1 MARFI
6 TLCSS
11 SGGNAAYI
19 GVGSYGILIDAGVSA
34 KKLKNAMLAAG
45 IDPAGVKAIFVTHE
59 HSDHVSGLRVL
70 ATQLKAPVYATRGT
84 LAGLNNLGILD
95 GKFHSEPITAEGV
108 PVGDML
114 VTHFRTSHD
123 SKESCGYRV
132 ELPGGQAVGIATDTG
147 TMTQEILRGLCG
159 CDLVLLESNY
169 DYDMLLSGFYPPYL
183 KARILSNV
191 GHLSNDDC
199 AATACELLELNVRHL
214 VLGHLS
220 RENNTPDRAFACT
233 HSALKRIGARENV
246 DYTLRTA
253 PVESMNEF
261 MIF

>member
-1 MARFI
+1 M

-19 GVGSYGILIDAGVSA
+19 GVGSYGILVDAGVSA
-34 KKLKNAMLAAG
+34 KKLKNAMLSAG
-45 IDPAGVKAIFVTHE
+45 IDPAGIKAIFVTHE

-70 ATQLKAPVYATRGT
+70 ANQLQTPVYATRGT

-95 GKFHSEPITAEGV
+95 GRFHSEPITQKGV
-108 PVGDML
+108 TVGDMYI
-114 VTHFRTSHD
+114 TYFHTSHD
-123 SKESCGYRV
+123 AKESCGYRV

-147 TMTQEILRGLCG
+147 VMTKEILRGLCG

-183 KARILSNV
+183 KGRILSNT

-199 AATACELLELNVRHL
+199 AETACQLLDLNVRHL

-220 RENNTPDRAFACT
+220 RENNTPQTAYACT
-233 HSALKRIGARENV
+233 HAALKHYGARENV
-246 DYTLRTA
+246 DYTLCTA
-253 PVESMNEF
+253 PVEAMNEF